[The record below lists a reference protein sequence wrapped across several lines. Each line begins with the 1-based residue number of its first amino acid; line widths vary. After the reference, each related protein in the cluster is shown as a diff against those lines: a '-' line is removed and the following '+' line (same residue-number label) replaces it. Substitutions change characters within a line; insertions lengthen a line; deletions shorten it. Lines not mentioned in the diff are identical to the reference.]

1 MTVENISRAE
11 LIRSVLPQVHD
22 RVAAGTFDEEE
33 LYVALC
39 TIVRLESEDRSDSE
53 CEDLADSVHD
63 WILSRL

>member
-1 MTVENISRAE
+1 MTVQNISKAD
-11 LIRSVLPQVHD
+11 LIRSVLPKVHE

-39 TIVRLESEDRSDSE
+39 TIVRMESEDRSDAE

-63 WILSRL
+63 WILARI